1 MNKANMALNEILK
14 KHNIGAGEI
23 IHFIEYYIERE
34 LVENLD
40 GFPDFIVNEM
50 ERLESIKE
58 DIDKLIG
65 EWL

>member
-65 EWL
+65 E

>member
-1 MNKANMALNEILK
+1 MNKANKALNEILK

-34 LVENLD
+34 LVECLD
-40 GFPDFIVNEM
+40 GLPGFIVDEM

-58 DIDKLIG
+58 DIEKLIG
-65 EWL
+65 E

>member
-1 MNKANMALNEILK
+1 MNKVNKALNEILK

-34 LVENLD
+34 LVEGHGL
-40 GFPDFIVNEM
+40 PEFIVNEM
-50 ERLESIKE
+50 ERLENIKE

-65 EWL
+65 E